1 MGGDRRDRVGN
12 VRVEGAVS
20 VLLRCD
26 ACDTVRDVVVM
37 HTGEPSAP
45 EWLTVLVPTDVLGEP
60 YYRHSLHACS
70 RKCAGKIAASR
81 NDVALT
87 RSTDPEDAG
96 GPISLRYCLAL
107 ITHRGTRT
115 ITTVAGG
122 LHGADPV
129 QYSTRTGRELGRRS
143 EGWRLVFPA
152 PQGVAP

>member
-1 MGGDRRDRVGN
+1 MT
-12 VRVEGAVS
+12 

-26 ACDTVRDVVVM
+26 GCDTVRESVTM

-45 EWLTVLVPTDVLGEP
+45 EWLTVLVPIDVPGDA
-60 YYRHSLHACS
+60 YHRRAVHACS
-70 RKCAGKIAASR
+70 RKCAGKIAAGR

-107 ITHRGTRT
+107 ITRRGTRT

-122 LHGADPV
+122 LAGAEPG

-143 EGWRLVFPA
+143 EGWRLVSPA
-152 PQGVAP
+152 PTKAVR

>member
-1 MGGDRRDRVGN
+1 M
-12 VRVEGAVS
+12 S

-26 ACDTVRDVVVM
+26 GCGATREPVIM

-60 YYRHSLHACS
+60 YYRHAIHACS
-70 RKCAGKIAASR
+70 RKCAGKIAAGR

-96 GPISLRYCLAL
+96 GPIRLRYCLAS
-107 ITHRGTRT
+107 ITRRGTRT

-122 LHGADPV
+122 LAGAEPV

-143 EGWRLVFPA
+143 EGWRLVYPA
-152 PQGVAP
+152 PAKAAQ